1 MNRGKY
7 AYVGLW
13 VRCALGKKI
22 LRLKNPTSAAK
33 KTENNRFRVPIHFAT
48 NRFTFGENPPPP
60 PLLHPK
66 LLRLILASSIFALPE
81 FLWKGP
87 QFSPNYIWFAAG
99 SPNQGTN
106 DRAD

>member
-1 MNRGKY
+1 MSEIQYSCIFQEAMNRGKY

-48 NRFTFGENPPPP
+48 NRFTFKTILPPLQ
-60 PLLHPK
+60 LLHPTTC
-66 LLRLILASSIFALPE
+66 LCTHTSISNSRFPPRFE
-81 FLWKGP
+81 V
-87 QFSPNYIWFAAG
+87 
-99 SPNQGTN
+99 
-106 DRAD
+106 